1 MDRNL
6 ALSRAKPISKV
17 SRFQTQRDPSSNSK
31 KRKQKNHSHLSA
43 IKYRKCLMRKAQIVL
58 DPIASRQRRV
68 WGGESA
74 GGAQTLP
81 QLITT
86 TAASRRAGR
95 QNGHPEKTP
104 PICRIPP
111 PLVTP
116 SNYTTKNKA
125 GDPRTNRKRPPNIRQ
140 KRREQRKKARFRTG
154 KNSKGNKK

>member
-111 PLVTP
+111 PPRDTFKLHYEKQSRRPT
-116 SNYTTKNKA
+116 NK
-125 GDPRTNRKRPPNIRQ
+125 P
-140 KRREQRKKARFRTG
+140 KAPH
-154 KNSKGNKK
+154 KH